1 MANNQNLYAE
11 YKRDLRKQAITTV
24 LRNTTPNS
32 VYFVTSTLKQSLQS
46 QEIIFD
52 DVWPE
57 RGAVQCDIKPPRRPT
72 CQESQHGPQPF
83 EEDLTHVNQEKHVK
97 HF

>member
-1 MANNQNLYAE
+1 MANNQNLYTE

-24 LRNTTPNS
+24 LRNPTLNS

-57 RGAVQCDIKPPRRPT
+57 RGAVQCDIKPPRT
-72 CQESQHGPQPF
+72 SQESQEGPQPF
-83 EEDLTHVNQEKHVK
+83 EEDLTHVIQEKHVK